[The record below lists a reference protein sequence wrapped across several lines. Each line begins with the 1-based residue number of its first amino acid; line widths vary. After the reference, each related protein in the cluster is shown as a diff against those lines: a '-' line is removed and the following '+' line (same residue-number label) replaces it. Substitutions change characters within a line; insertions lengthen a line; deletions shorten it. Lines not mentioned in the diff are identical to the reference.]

1 MASAMY
7 NNARQ
12 EFLNATFD
20 MNAANKIKVRAVAD
34 EDYTYA
40 ATHTAMTSVTK
51 YSGSTDATLAS
62 PTITDGVFDAADLSP
77 AFTALAVDG
86 TKDIDALVIFQY
98 NTGDADSIP
107 ILYIDLGTA
116 VRPNGG
122 DINITWDSGANKIF
136 AFNNA

>member
-12 EFLNATFD
+12 AFMDGLIDLNT
-20 MNAANKIKVRAVAD
+20 NTIKVRAVAD
-34 EDYTYA
+34 EDYTYT
-40 ATHTAMTSVTK
+40 ATHTAMSSVTK
-51 YSGSTDATLAS
+51 YALSTDATLGS

-86 TKDIDALVIFQY
+86 TKDIDGLVIFKFV
-98 NTGDADSIP
+98 TDDAGSTP

-122 DINITWDSGANKIF
+122 NINITWDSGANKIF

>member
-12 EFLNATFD
+12 AFMDGLIDLNT
-20 MNAANKIKVRAVAD
+20 NTIKVRAVAD
-34 EDYTYA
+34 EDYTYT

-51 YSGSTDATLAS
+51 YTGSTDYTLTS
-62 PTITDGVFDAADLSP
+62 PTIVDGVFDAADASP

-86 TKDIDALVIFQY
+86 TKDIDGLVIFKFV
-98 NTGDADSIP
+98 TDDAGSTP

>member
-12 EFLNATFD
+12 AFMDGLIDLNT
-20 MNAANKIKVRAVAD
+20 NTIKVRAVAD
-34 EDYTYA
+34 EDYTYT
-40 ATHTAMTSVTK
+40 ATHTAMSSVTK
-51 YSGSTDATLAS
+51 YALSTDYTLTS
-62 PTITDGVFDAADLSP
+62 PTIVDGVFDAADASP

-86 TKDIDALVIFQY
+86 TKDIDGLVIFKFV
-98 NTGDADSIP
+98 TDDAGSTP

-122 DINITWDSGANKIF
+122 NINITWDSGANKIF

>member
-12 EFLNATFD
+12 AFMDGLIDLNT
-20 MNAANKIKVRAVAD
+20 NTIKVRAVAD
-34 EDYTYA
+34 EDYTYT
-40 ATHTAMTSVTK
+40 ATHTAMSSVTK
-51 YSGSTDATLAS
+51 YTGSTDYTLTS
-62 PTITDGVFDAADLSP
+62 PTIVDGVFDAADASP

-86 TKDIDALVIFQY
+86 TKDIDGLVIFKFV
-98 NTGDADSIP
+98 TDDAGSTP

-122 DINITWDSGANKIF
+122 NINITWDSGANKIF

>member
-7 NNARQ
+7 NVARQ
-12 EFLNATFD
+12 AFMDALIDLNT
-20 MNAANKIKVRAVAD
+20 NTIKVRGVAD
-34 EDYTYA
+34 EDYTYT
-40 ATHTAMTSVTK
+40 ATHTAMSSVTK
-51 YSGSTDATLAS
+51 YSGSTDPTLAS

-77 AFTALAVDG
+77 AWTALAVDG
-86 TKDIDALVIFQY
+86 TKDIDALVIYKFV
-98 NTGDADSIP
+98 TDDAGSTP

-122 DINITWDSGANKIF
+122 NINITWDSGANKIF

>member
-20 MNAANKIKVRAVAD
+20 MNTNTIKVRAVAD
-34 EDYTYA
+34 EDYTYS

-51 YSGSTDATLAS
+51 YSLSTDFTLLS
-62 PTITDGVFDAADLSP
+62 PTITDGVFDAADASP

-86 TKDIDALVIFQY
+86 TKDIDALVIFKY
-98 NTGDADSIP
+98 GTGDADSIP
-107 ILYIDLGTA
+107 ILYIDLASA

-122 DINITWDSGANKIF
+122 NINITWDSGANKIF

>member
-12 EFLNATFD
+12 AFMDGLIDLNT
-20 MNAANKIKVRAVAD
+20 NTIKVRAVAD
-34 EDYTYA
+34 EDYTYT

-51 YSGSTDATLAS
+51 YTGSTDYTLTS
-62 PTITDGVFDAADLSP
+62 PTIVDGVFDAADASP

-86 TKDIDALVIFQY
+86 TKDIDGLVIFKFV
-98 NTGDADSIP
+98 TDDAGSTP

-122 DINITWDSGANKIF
+122 NINITWDSGANKIF

>member
-12 EFLNATFD
+12 AFMDGLIDLNT
-20 MNAANKIKVRAVAD
+20 NTIKVRAVAD
-34 EDYTYA
+34 EDYTYT

-51 YSGSTDATLAS
+51 YTGSTDYTLTS
-62 PTITDGVFDAADLSP
+62 PTIVDGVFDAADASP
-77 AFTALAVDG
+77 AFSALAVDG
-86 TKDIDALVIFQY
+86 TKDIDGLVIFKFV
-98 NTGDADSIP
+98 TDDAGSTP

-122 DINITWDSGANKIF
+122 NINITWDSGANKIF

>member
-20 MNAANKIKVRAVAD
+20 MNTNTIKVRAVAD
-34 EDYTYA
+34 EDYTYS

-51 YSGSTDATLAS
+51 YTGSTDFTLLS
-62 PTITDGVFDAADLSP
+62 PTITDGVFDAADASP
-77 AFTALAVDG
+77 AFSSLAVDG
-86 TKDIDALVIFQY
+86 TKDIDALVIFKFV
-98 NTGDADSIP
+98 TDDAGSIP
-107 ILYIDLGTA
+107 ILYIDLATA

-122 DINITWDSGANKIF
+122 NINITWDSGANKIF

>member
-12 EFLNATFD
+12 AFMDGLIDLNT
-20 MNAANKIKVRAVAD
+20 NTIKVRAVAD
-34 EDYTYA
+34 EDYTYT
-40 ATHTAMTSVTK
+40 ATHTAMSSVTK
-51 YSGSTDATLAS
+51 YALSTDYTLTS
-62 PTITDGVFDAADLSP
+62 PTIVDGVFDAADASP
-77 AFTALAVDG
+77 AFTTLAVDG
-86 TKDIDALVIFQY
+86 TKDIDGLVIFKFV
-98 NTGDADSIP
+98 TDDAGSTP

-122 DINITWDSGANKIF
+122 NINITWDSGANKIF

>member
-12 EFLNATFD
+12 AFMDGLIDLNT
-20 MNAANKIKVRAVAD
+20 NTIKVRAVAD
-34 EDYTYA
+34 EDYTYT
-40 ATHTAMTSVTK
+40 ATHTAMSSVTK
-51 YSGSTDATLAS
+51 YALSTDYTLTS
-62 PTITDGVFDAADLSP
+62 PTIVDGVFDAADASP

-86 TKDIDALVIFQY
+86 TKDIDGLVIFKFV
-98 NTGDADSIP
+98 TDDAGSTP

>member
-12 EFLNATFD
+12 AFMDGLIDLNT
-20 MNAANKIKVRAVAD
+20 NTIKVRAVAD
-34 EDYTYA
+34 EDYTYT
-40 ATHTAMTSVTK
+40 ATHTAMSSVTK
-51 YSGSTDATLAS
+51 YSASTDYTLTS
-62 PTITDGVFDAADLSP
+62 PTIVDGVFDAADASP

-86 TKDIDALVIFQY
+86 TKDIDGLVIFKFV
-98 NTGDADSIP
+98 TDDAGSTP

-122 DINITWDSGANKIF
+122 NINITWDSGANKIF

>member
-12 EFLNATFD
+12 AFMDGLIDLNT
-20 MNAANKIKVRAVAD
+20 NTIKVRAVAD
-34 EDYTYA
+34 EDYTYT

-51 YSGSTDATLAS
+51 YTGSTDYTLTS
-62 PTITDGVFDAADLSP
+62 PTIVDGVFDAADASP

-86 TKDIDALVIFQY
+86 TKDIDGLVIFKFV
-98 NTGDADSIP
+98 TDDAGSTP

-122 DINITWDSGANKIF
+122 NINITWDSGANKIF
-136 AFNNA
+136 ALT

>member
-1 MASAMY
+1 MS
-7 NNARQ
+7 
-12 EFLNATFD
+12 
-20 MNAANKIKVRAVAD
+20 
-34 EDYTYA
+34 
-40 ATHTAMTSVTK
+40 SVTK
-51 YSGSTDATLAS
+51 YALSTDYTLTS
-62 PTITDGVFDAADLSP
+62 PTIVDGVFDAADASP

-98 NTGDADSIP
+98 NTSDADSIP
-107 ILYIDLGTA
+107 ILYIDLATA